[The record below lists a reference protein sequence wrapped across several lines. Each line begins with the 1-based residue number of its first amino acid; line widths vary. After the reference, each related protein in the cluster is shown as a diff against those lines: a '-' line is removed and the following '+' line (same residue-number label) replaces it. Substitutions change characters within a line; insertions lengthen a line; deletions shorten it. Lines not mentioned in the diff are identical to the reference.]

1 MIFFSPFFEDDVQT
15 VWDYEHSVEQYQATG
30 GTSRASVQ
38 EQIQQLKEWLNSQK
52 IQQAEAPASNSV

>member
-1 MIFFSPFFEDDVQT
+1 MQN

-38 EQIQQLKEWLNSQK
+38 EQIQQLKEWVNSQK
-52 IQQAEAPASNSV
+52 IQQAETPASNSV